1 MNKYIVQAF
10 KMIDTTS
17 VLEYDIAHNI
27 IWQIMTEKKFSN
39 VMLRLQKFRKVPDN
53 VQNRSRRRHFRAD
66 SGNG

>member
-1 MNKYIVQAF
+1 
-10 KMIDTTS
+10 
-17 VLEYDIAHNI
+17 
-27 IWQIMTEKKFSN
+27 MTEKKFSN